1 MRRKIVQIE
10 DFYKNDLLSHKKI
23 VYLDDLVQME
33 KI

>member
-10 DFYKNDLLSHKKI
+10 DFYKNDVCIHKKI
-23 VYLDDLVQME
+23 IYLDELVQME